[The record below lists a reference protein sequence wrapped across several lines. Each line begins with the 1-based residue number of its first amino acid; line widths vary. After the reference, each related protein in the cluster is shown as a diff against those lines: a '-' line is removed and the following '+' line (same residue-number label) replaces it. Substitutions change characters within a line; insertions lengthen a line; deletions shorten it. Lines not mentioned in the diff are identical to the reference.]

1 MRNLSDFNDIYN
13 IQDVYILGVIL
24 EYRWQKIKDSTGF
37 NPRCF
42 TSASTLSVAIER
54 VKSKVILAYPR
65 DVEIADLVEKL
76 LSGGYSSV
84 GALLC
89 TPLCLQLRA
98 GNISMKKIRLLMS

>member
-13 IQDVYILGVIL
+13 IQDVYILRVIL

-54 VKSKVILAYPR
+54 VKSKVLEIPG
-65 DVEIADLVEKL
+65 EIADLVEKL

-84 GALLC
+84 GVLLC